1 MHKAYLISLVSLL
14 PFFKWHFSQADYN
27 TPQTGKTVI
36 TTHFN
41 ILFAPDMSNRVDPML
56 YKRPLNDVDILSI
69 ITSDLYPPI
78 LRYKRADYQ
87 KDKLMVDF
95 INKGLINQY
104 SVNTDNLLIDFGRFT
119 KQPDR
124 INYILGKNGMQHTL
138 GKDIGEMTVEFNR
151 INNLA
156 IQKNVGADIWSYL
169 DQGIDERKVLSPENA
184 IKSGSNTYINT
195 YRNILILPTDGYIE
209 AGIFGKGFDLSQ
221 NTVNH
226 FRDAFLA
233 SGESN
238 MRGFLI
244 KNKKFCIKP
253 VDNKYLKN
261 LEILV
266 IELYDRSLTK
276 MGVATVHP
284 TDMEIIKL
292 LWTDWLQQSNVKRF
306 ELHPYVSSR
315 NEAEKVIL
323 NFLGI
328 LK

>member
-1 MHKAYLISLVSLL
+1 MLKAYLISLVSLL
-14 PFFKWHFSQADYN
+14 LFFKWHFSQEDHN
-27 TPQTGKTVI
+27 TPPTGKTVI

-69 ITSDLYPPI
+69 ITSDLYPSI

-104 SVNTDNLLIDFGRFT
+104 SVNTDNLLIDFGRFA
-119 KQPDR
+119 KQQDR
-124 INYILGKNGMQHTL
+124 INYILGRNGVQRTL
-138 GKDIGEMTVEFNR
+138 GKDISEMTMEFNR
-151 INNLA
+151 VNNLA

-169 DQGIDERKVLSPENA
+169 DESIDERKVLSLENA
-184 IKSGSNTYINT
+184 IKSGTDTYINT

-221 NTVNH
+221 NAINH

-238 MRGFLI
+238 IQEFLI
-244 KNKKFCIKP
+244 KHKKFCIKP

-266 IELYDRSLTK
+266 MELYDRSLTK
-276 MGVATVHP
+276 MGIATVHP

-306 ELHPYVSSR
+306 ELHPYATSK
-315 NEAEKVIL
+315 NEAEKIIL
-323 NFLGI
+323 NFIGI
-328 LK
+328 SK